1 MSSYSGGVLFG
12 WEMLIGVLICAC
24 MMSSALAW
32 ARYKVRASKMAAGQ
46 AQPANVVA
54 FKRNAE

>member
-1 MSSYSGGVLFG
+1 
-12 WEMLIGVLICAC
+12 
-24 MMSSALAW
+24 LAW